1 MNILRRLFEP
11 GKRPARCAIVVGNGR
26 FDLYVASTAQQRM
39 ELERLY
45 GGRTGDPH
53 RFPALLVPQP
63 NNARGRN
70 TVAVRVGETTVGYL
84 HHTTALEFL
93 AALLEGHLD
102 RAACGAMIAVRPD
115 PRLGNQAFRLRLD
128 AEVPL
133 KLADPANKETSD
145 RKDADIGHKSGL
157 GSAA

>member
-1 MNILRRLFEP
+1 
-11 GKRPARCAIVVGNGR
+11 
-26 FDLYVASTAQQRM
+26 M

-45 GGRTGDPH
+45 GGRTGDSH

-63 NNARGRN
+63 TNARGRD
-70 TVAVRVGETTVGYL
+70 TVAVRVGNTTVGYL

-102 RAACGAMIAVRPD
+102 RAACGAMIVVRPD
-115 PRLGNQAFRLRLD
+115 PQLGNQAFRLRLD

-133 KLADPANKETSD
+133 KLADPLSKETSD
-145 RKDADIGHKSGL
+145 RKDADIGHKSAL